1 MTRPPRDPSAEV
13 IAIGTELL
21 LGTLVDSNSALLGRE
36 LAGLGLP
43 LYFKQVVG
51 DNQARIEQALEQAL
65 ARASIVFTSGG
76 LGPTVDDV
84 TRPALAAVAGRP
96 LAQHAGALKALKARF
111 ARAGR
116 PMPANNLSQALVP
129 KGAEPIPNAHGTAPG
144 LWIPCRGRHQ
154 GRIIVAL
161 PGPPSE
167 FVPLLAGQVLPR
179 LLKILPGPA
188 TLVTEKLFTYGLGES
203 ACDMA
208 VRDLFE
214 ASRNPAVAMYA
225 HGTHVEV
232 RLTARAASAA
242 RARTLIRPLKAAIL
256 KRLEGKVFSQTGEP
270 LAVVVGGLLK
280 RAKASLA
287 LAESCT
293 GGLLSCRVTSVPGA
307 SAYFKAGMVTYENAA
322 KVRLLGVPLFVLE
335 KSGAVSRE
343 CSLAM
348 AVGLARTQ
356 GCDYSLAV
364 TGIAGPEGGSADKPV
379 GLVHQALAG
388 PAAEWHQEYR
398 FLNSGRGGVQA
409 RAAQAALWL
418 LYCMLINKKPPEIG
432 EDRGQME
439 ARG

>member
-1 MTRPPRDPSAEV
+1 MPEHAAAPCAEI

-43 LYFKQVVG
+43 LYFKQVVW
-51 DNQARIEQALEQAL
+51 DNQQRIAQALQQAL
-65 ARASIVFTSGG
+65 ARADIVFTCGG

-84 TRPALAAVAGRP
+84 TRPALAAVSGRP
-96 LAQHAGALKALKARF
+96 LAEHPAALKALMARF
-111 ARAGR
+111 ARAKR
-116 PMPANNLSQALVP
+116 AMPPNNLSQALVP
-129 KGAEPIPNAHGTAPG
+129 KGALPIPNAHGTAPG
-144 LWIPCRGRHQ
+144 LWVPCLGRHK
-154 GRIIVAL
+154 GRLIVAL

-167 FVPLLAGQVLPR
+167 FAPLLSSQVIPR

-188 TLVTEKLFTYGLGES
+188 TLVAERLLCYGLGES
-203 ACDMA
+203 SFDMA
-208 VRDLFE
+208 IRDLFE

-225 HGTHVEV
+225 HGTHTEI

-242 RARTLIRPLKAAIL
+242 KARAMMRPLKAAIL
-256 KRLEGKVFSQTGEP
+256 KRLEGKLFSETGEP
-270 LAVVVGGLLK
+270 LESVVGGLLK
-280 RAKASLA
+280 QAKASLA

-293 GGLLSCRVTSVPGA
+293 GGLVASRITSVPGA
-307 SAYFKAGMVTYENAA
+307 SAWFKSGVVTYENAA
-322 KVRLLGVPLFVLE
+322 KIRLLGVPLFVLE
-335 KSGAVSRE
+335 KSGAVSKE

-356 GCDYSLAV
+356 DADYCLAI
-364 TGIAGPEGGSADKPV
+364 TGIAGPDGASEGKPV
-379 GLVHQALAG
+379 GLVHLALAG
-388 PAAEWHQEYR
+388 PLGVWHQEYR
-398 FLNSGRGGVQA
+398 FLGSDRKGVQA

-439 ARG
+439 PKG